1 MADQL
6 PTTMRAV
13 RQRGYGGV
21 EVLDLGEVPVPK
33 PGPGQVLVRV
43 VTPAVDRV
51 QPLAEAAAA
60 ITRLAAGEV
69 RGKVVLSVR
78 PGTMTP

>member
-1 MADQL
+1 MTDQL

-33 PGPGQVLVRV
+33 PAR
-43 VTPAVDRV
+43 DRCSSGS
-51 QPLAEAAAA
+51 
-60 ITRLAAGEV
+60 R
-69 RGKVVLSVR
+69 R
-78 PGTMTP
+78 PGWIRGRGIC